1 MRNVWKALAVA
12 GMMAAWPVAGAAADR
27 TIIVLDASGSMWG
40 QIDGRPKLEIA
51 RETLRTVL
59 PTIPADR
66 ELGLMAY
73 GHRQKGSC
81 TDIELVVPPAPGTAA
96 AIAAA
101 ADGMKFLG
109 KTPLS
114 DAVRQAAEALRYTE
128 DKATVVLITDGI
140 ETCNADPCALGNELE
155 QAGVDFTAHVVGFGL
170 SRDEG
175 RQVACLAENTGGR
188 YIEAGDADTL
198 ADALTETV
206 VAETPSEPD
215 PAPAPQPEPEPVAEF
230 NIVPTVAL
238 SEDTDDLGDDAGNA
252 YEVYRAG
259 ANGERGEYVSTDY
272 GRWRGNLEPGDYVVV
287 ARLGY
292 AATEQAVTIA
302 DGQVAQP
309 HFILNAGRLI
319 VRPRPSEGAEVPGGA
334 STVVDYPGEGDAT
347 FYGVA
352 NDIFPAGDQVLTVRI
367 GEGEATETIA
377 LAAGETVERDIVVG
391 VGHAVLNAS
400 YVAGMQVEEG
410 GLYVEIFKPERAA
423 DGSRRSVAYGYGPA
437 TGHDLPGGDYV
448 ALARMGEAQAEAPFT
463 VKVGERVEVDVVLN
477 AGVLAVTAPGA
488 SYIEVFGA
496 ARDIQGNRKSIAYA
510 YGETFQSTLPAGDYV
525 VVRQLQD
532 DGGEAEEAVTVKAG
546 ERSELT
552 VE

>member
-1 MRNVWKALAVA
+1 MRNYWLGLAVA
-12 GMMAAWPVAGAAADR
+12 AAMAISTIGALAADR

-40 QIDGRPKLEIA
+40 QIEGKPKLEIA
-51 RETLRTVL
+51 RETLRAVL

-81 TDIELVVPPAPGTAA
+81 TDIELVVAPAAGTAD
-96 AIAAA
+96 AIASA

-155 QAGVDFTAHVVGFGL
+155 QSGVDFTAHVVGFGL

-206 VAETPSEPD
+206 VAEAPSEPAPE
-215 PAPAPQPEPEPVAEF
+215 PAPEPEPEPVAEF

-238 SEDTDDLGDDAGNA
+238 SEDSDDLGDDGGNA
-252 YEVYRAG
+252 YEVYKAG

-272 GRWRGNLEPGDYVVV
+272 GRWKGNLEPGDYIIA
-287 ARLGY
+287 ARVDY
-292 AATEQAVTIA
+292 AEVEQKVTILE
-302 DGQVAQP
+302 GKVAEP
-309 HFILNAGRLI
+309 HFVLNAGRLI
-319 VRPRPSEGAEVPGGA
+319 VRPRPSEGADVPDGA
-334 STVVDYPGEGDAT
+334 STVIDYPGDGDT
-347 FYGVA
+347 TMYGTA
-352 NDIFPAGDQVLTVRI
+352 NGVFPAGDQVVTVSI
-367 GEGEATETIA
+367 GKGEVVETIA
-377 LAAGETVERDIVVG
+377 LAAGETVEKDIVIG
-391 VGHAVLNAS
+391 VGRVVLNAF
-400 YVAGMQVEEG
+400 YVPDMKVEDG
-410 GLYVEIFKPERAA
+410 GVSFEVLKPTKAI
-423 DGSRRSVAYGYGPA
+423 DGSRESVSYGYGPDNA
-437 TGHDLPGGDYV
+437 YELPGGDYV
-448 ALARMGEAQAEAPFT
+448 AIGTMGEARAEAPFSI
-463 VKVGERVEVDVVLN
+463 KVGESVDVTIVLN
-477 AGVLAVTAPGA
+477 AGVLAITAPGA
-488 SYIEVFGA
+488 NSIEVLGA
-496 ARDIQGNRKSIAYA
+496 AKDIQGNQESFSFT
-510 YGETFQSTLPAGDYV
+510 YGEEHQTTLPAGDYV
-525 VVRQLQD
+525 VKRELPD
-532 DGGEAEEAVTVKAG
+532 NGGSAEATATVKAG
-546 ERSELT
+546 ERTEVT